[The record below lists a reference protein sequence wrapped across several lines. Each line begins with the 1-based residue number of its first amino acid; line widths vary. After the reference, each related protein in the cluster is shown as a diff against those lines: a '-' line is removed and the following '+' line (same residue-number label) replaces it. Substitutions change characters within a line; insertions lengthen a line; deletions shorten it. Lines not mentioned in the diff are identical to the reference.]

1 MKKVTKQV
9 KRARSGC
16 EQKKT
21 RVDPANSTVVSF
33 LSQLLGQP
41 KISAVIE
48 IL

>member
-33 LSQLLGQP
+33 LT
-41 KISAVIE
+41 AVVGPTQN
-48 IL
+48 